1 MTSVSELAKEKQ
13 DEKNL
18 LLINIQNTQNDRNIY
33 ELS

>member
-13 DEKNL
+13 DKNL